1 MLADLEIPRIGLS
14 VMVVEGTDEE
24 VLLLR
29 HGAGHLPGSGL
40 PGETG
45 NVVIAAHRDTFFRSL
60 RNVQVGDTIDLTSPQ
75 GTYHYRVDWTRV
87 VASAE
92 TKALDPTPQ
101 AALTLVTCYPFSYIG
116 PAPDRFVV
124 RASMYEDEPIPQPS
138 PSYGLVGDHH
148 NKSNRREIQTRKSA
162 LRRLLHLFIRR

>member
-1 MLADLEIPRIGLS
+1 MKRCSALVRGTFRAAGCLARPATS
-14 VMVVEGTDEE
+14 
-24 VLLLR
+24 LLPPTVTPFFA
-29 HGAGHLPGSGL
+29 HC
-40 PGETG
+40 ET
-45 NVVIAAHRDTFFRSL
+45 
-60 RNVQVGDTIDLTSPQ
+60 VQVGDTIDLTSPQ

-101 AALTLVTCYPFSYIG
+101 AALTLVNCYPFSYIG

-124 RASMYEDEPIPQPS
+124 RASMSEDEPIPQPS

-148 NKSNRREIQTRKSA
+148 NKSSRREIRARKSA

>member
-75 GTYHYRVDWTRV
+75 GTHHYRVDWTRV
-87 VASAE
+87 VAPAE
-92 TKALDPTPQ
+92 TKALDPTP
-101 AALTLVTCYPFSYIG
+101 
-116 PAPDRFVV
+116 
-124 RASMYEDEPIPQPS
+124 
-138 PSYGLVGDHH
+138 
-148 NKSNRREIQTRKSA
+148 
-162 LRRLLHLFIRR
+162 